1 MKNYRKIFFLILI
14 FGLLSC
20 ESDKKNEL
28 IGVWESFEKNHT
40 KNVLTFFNDSL
51 ILDAYNGE
59 YHTNSKWEIDD
70 EKIYLKNIK
79 LKDSVIINSLVYQY
93 KINKSKD
100 TLRIKIENGNEED
113 VSFMKKVESNPFK
126 TN

>member
-93 KINKSKD
+93 TINKSK
-100 TLRIKIENGNEED
+100 LNNYC
-113 VSFMKKVESNPFK
+113 
-126 TN
+126 

>member
-79 LKDSVIINSLVYQY
+79 LKDSVIINSLIYEY